1 MKGQLNVMRLSA
13 ARQMSDAVGSV
24 GDHCRK
30 FLCQVNHLLDLVNG
44 RDNLGKVLF
53 LIYFSHLC
61 YQIGGNAMP
70 KFLDSVNTCSFKK
83 LRKLRTDAL
92 HTEEVCMVYPS
103 EDEAAIDSG
112 GLLNFGF
119 HLVLFLEYFVLV
131 GLCNVNLFLML
142 PLSPPFVECHRVILK
157 RNLCENVR

>member
-112 GLLNFGF
+112 GLLKGLASLCGLA
-119 HLVLFLEYFVLV
+119 HLKKLVNGRNAGCREFLRISRANTLNVDNVV
-131 GLCNVNLFLML
+131 GN
-142 PLSPPFVECHRVILK
+142 
-157 RNLCENVR
+157 CEIS